1 MVVPLK
7 VGIFSIAKSLKHCEQ
22 MAVVNCD
29 VIRQRTNLPKGPNV
43 KSLFIGVFPNLPN
56 NS

>member
-1 MVVPLK
+1 MVPLK

-29 VIRQRTNLPKGPNV
+29 VVMLMYTTKDKLAERT
-43 KSLFIGVFPNLPN
+43 
-56 NS
+56 